1 MEFTHLHVHTG
12 YSLLD
17 GAAKIKDLVHRAKE
31 LGYDSLAITDHGVM
45 YGVIEFYE
53 ACKEEGIKPIL
64 GCEVYVSPGSRFDR
78 ENSKGDDRYY
88 HLVLLAENNIG
99 YHNLSKIVTRGF
111 TEGFYYKPRIDM
123 EVLSEF
129 HEGIIA
135 LSACLAGE
143 VATHLRKDNY
153 EGARDAAIKYREIF
167 GENNYFLEMQDHNI
181 PEQKTVNAG
190 IMRLS
195 KELDIPMV
203 VTNDS
208 HYINAQDWE
217 AHDVLLC
224 IQTNK
229 KVQDENRMRYEGGQ
243 FYLKSKDEMERLF
256 PYAKE
261 ALENTHRIA
270 ERCNVEIVFGEQKV
284 PKFDVPEGFTADEY
298 LEKLVYEGMEKKYG
312 ISKEADG
319 ENNTAEYAAMIRE
332 RIGYELSV
340 IKNMG
345 FVDYFLIVWD
355 FIHFAKVNGIAVGP
369 GRGSAVGS
377 VVSYCLDIT
386 TIEPVKYNLLFERF
400 LNPERVSMPDI
411 DIDFCYIRRQE
422 VIDYCVKKYGEQ
434 CVTQI
439 IAYQTMGA
447 RNVVRDVGRAM
458 DLPYALCDS
467 LAKAIPSEKDMTIDI
482 ALEVSQ
488 DFKNMYNS
496 SEEIK
501 KLVDIARK
509 LEGLPRNAGMHAA
522 GVVIGREAIEEYA
535 PLSVGAEGAVVTQ
548 FEKNTVE
555 HLGML
560 KMDFLGLRTIT
571 VIQDAI
577 KLVKENTG
585 VDIDIDN
592 IDYDDPNILGL
603 MGQGKTEGMFQLES
617 PGMKNFM
624 MKLKPQ
630 TLDDVIA
637 GVALFRPGPMQ
648 FIDDYIRGKE
658 NRELVSYDTPE
669 LEEILEPTYGCIIYQ
684 EQVMQIVM
692 KLAGYTLGR
701 SDLVRRAM
709 AKKKPEVM
717 EKERKNFVYGNKE
730 LGVPGCIANGISE
743 EVANKIFDEML
754 KFAAYAFN
762 KSHSVAYAVLAAQTA
777 YLKYYY
783 PVEFM
788 AALISS
794 VLDNNG
800 KVAKYINVCRQM
812 GVKILPPNI
821 NEGVAQ
827 FSISKNGNSADSE
840 HKDSERC
847 IIYGLSGIK
856 SVGMAVVDRIVWER
870 NENGPFKDL
879 RDFLTRMPA
888 KDTNKKTV
896 EALIQSGAFDGLGAN
911 RRQMLIALPAITQE
925 AANERKNKESGQ
937 MSLFEIMGDDFAV
950 SAKVPYPDV
959 EEFPDQEKLALEKSV
974 LGVYISGHPL
984 EKDVELMQ
992 KNCTAQSL
1000 DFVVEEQ
1007 EGESDIQAG
1016 EGDNERLVDEAVYT
1030 VGGLITAVTVKLT
1043 KKNQNMAY
1051 VAIEDLV
1058 GQMEVVVFPR
1068 DFEKHKDKL
1077 KVDSKV
1083 FVRGRANVGEKET
1096 KLILSDMLTFD
1107 EVAGGKRFA
1116 GYTDAYRAS
1125 GDFIKPNDKEL
1136 WVLFDN
1142 INEYQKHE
1150 SEFISILEEH
1160 PGRCPVF
1167 VQLRATRQAKNM
1179 GRGFMVD
1186 ENSGIVYALQM
1197 EYGKERVLIRDK
1209 SEKRKG

>member
-53 ACKEEGIKPIL
+53 ACMAEGIKPIL

-78 ENSKGDDRYY
+78 EVGKGDERYY
-88 HLVLLAENNIG
+88 HLVLLAETDQG

-111 TEGFYYKPRIDM
+111 TEGFYYKPRVDM
-123 EVLSEF
+123 EVLEKY

-143 VATHLRKDNY
+143 VATHLRKGDY
-153 EGARDAAIKYREIF
+153 DGAKEAAIKYRDVF
-167 GENNYFLEMQDHNI
+167 GEDNYFLEMQDHGI
-181 PEQKTVNAG
+181 PDQATVNAG

-195 KELDIPMV
+195 KELGIPMV

-208 HYINAQDWE
+208 HYIYAEDWE

-224 IQTNK
+224 IQTNR
-229 KVQDENRMRYEGGQ
+229 KVQDENRMRYDGGQ
-243 FYLKSKDEMERLF
+243 YYLKSKEEMAELF
-256 PYAKE
+256 PYALE
-261 ALENTHRIA
+261 ALENTHKIA
-270 ERCNVEIVFGEQKV
+270 ERCNVKIVFGEQKV
-284 PKFDVPEGFTADEY
+284 PRFDVPDGYTAEEY
-298 LEKLVYEGMEKKYG
+298 LEKLVYDGMEKKYG
-312 ISKEADG
+312 IKYEDTNELSDG
-319 ENNTAEYAAMIRE
+319 EKGFDVRQ
-332 RIGYELSV
+332 RIDYELSV
-340 IKNMG
+340 IKSMG

-355 FIHFAKVNGIAVGP
+355 FIHFAKTHGIAVGP

-377 VVSYCLDIT
+377 VVAYCLDIT
-386 TIEPVKYNLLFERF
+386 TIEPMKYDLLFERF

-422 VIDYCVKKYGEQ
+422 VIDYCVKKYGEE

-447 RNVVRDVGRAM
+447 RNVIRDVGRAM
-458 DLPYALCDS
+458 DLPYSQCDA
-467 LAKAIPSEKDMTIDI
+467 LAKAIPAEKDMTIDV
-482 ALEVSQ
+482 ALKVSKDFQ
-488 DFKNMYNS
+488 DMYNGS
-496 SEEIK
+496 DDIK
-501 KLVDIARK
+501 RLVDIARK

-560 KMDFLGLRTIT
+560 KMDFLGLRTAT
-571 VIQDAI
+571 VIQDTVKLI
-577 KLVKENTG
+577 KETTDKDL
-585 VDIDIDN
+585 DIDN

-617 PGMKNFM
+617 QGMKNFM

-630 TLDDVIA
+630 SLDDVIA

-658 NRELVSYDTPE
+658 NRDLVKYDTPE

-709 AKKKPEVM
+709 AKKKPEEM

-730 LGVPGCIANGISE
+730 LNVPGCIANGISE
-743 EVANKIFDEML
+743 DIANKIFDEMM
-754 KFAAYAFN
+754 KFAEYAFN

-788 AALISS
+788 AALMSS

-800 KVAKYINVCRQM
+800 KVAKYISVCKQMNVE
-812 GVKILPPNI
+812 ILPPDI
-821 NEGVAQ
+821 NEGVAK
-827 FSISKNGNSADSE
+827 FSISDGKI
-840 HKDSERC
+840 R
-847 IIYGLSGIK
+847 YGLSGIK
-856 SVGMAVVDRIVWER
+856 SVGAAVVDRIVGER
-870 NENGPFKDL
+870 QKNGRFKDL
-879 RDFLTRMPA
+879 HDFLTRMPS

-896 EALIQSGAFDGLGAN
+896 EALILSGAFDGMGAN
-911 RRQMLIALPAITQE
+911 RKQMLMALPAISEET
-925 AANERKNKESGQ
+925 ARERKSRESGQ
-937 MSLFEIMGDDFAV
+937 LSLFDIMGDDFAA
-950 SAKVPYPDV
+950 SSRVPYPDV
-959 EEFPDQEKLALEKSV
+959 DEYPDTEKLSLEKSV
-974 LGVYISGHPL
+974 LGVYVSGHPL
-984 EKDVELMQ
+984 GKYVDLLQ

-1000 DFVVEEQ
+1000 DFAPDSEE
-1007 EGESDIQAG
+1007 
-1016 EGDNERLVDEAVYT
+1016 DNEEIDEVGADDTEKKLRDGGVYV
-1030 VGGLITAVTVKLT
+1030 VGGIITNVSVKLT
-1043 KKNQNMAY
+1043 RKNQNMAY
-1051 VAIEDLV
+1051 VTLEDMV
-1058 GQMEVVVFPR
+1058 GQTEVVVFPR
-1068 DFEKHKDKL
+1068 DFEKNRSL
-1077 KVDSKV
+1077 LTVDNRV
-1083 FVRGRANVGEKET
+1083 FIRGHADVGEKGS
-1096 KLILSDMLTFD
+1096 KLILSDIVTFD
-1107 EVAGGKRFA
+1107 KVENGAVSFTPAGGQRKWA
-1116 GYTDAYRAS
+1116 AKS
-1125 GDFIKPNDKEL
+1125 SPVESNKQL
-1136 WVLFDN
+1136 WVLFEDMDEYVK
-1142 INEYQKHE
+1142 NETQ
-1150 SEFISILEEH
+1150 FISILEQH
-1160 PGRCPVF
+1160 KGNCPVY
-1167 VQLRATRQAKNM
+1167 VQLKTTRQVKNM
-1179 GRGFMVD
+1179 GRGFCVN
-1186 ENSGIVYALQM
+1186 ENSGILYSLQM
-1197 EYGKERVLIRDK
+1197 EYGKDRVLLRNV
-1209 SEKRKG
+1209 

>member
-17 GAAKIKDLVHRAKE
+17 GAAKIKELVHRAKE

-53 ACKEEGIKPIL
+53 ACMAEGIKPIL

-78 ENSKGDDRYY
+78 EVGKGDDRYY
-88 HLVLLAENNIG
+88 HLVLLAETDQG

-111 TEGFYYKPRIDM
+111 TEGFYYKPRVDM
-123 EVLSEF
+123 EVLEKY

-143 VATHLRKDNY
+143 VATHLRKNDY
-153 EGARDAAIKYREIF
+153 EGARKAAVKYRNIF
-167 GENNYFLEMQDHNI
+167 GENNYFLEMQDHGI
-181 PEQKTVNAG
+181 PDQATVNAG
-190 IMRLS
+190 VMRLS
-195 KELDIPMV
+195 KELGIPMV

-208 HYINAQDWE
+208 HYIYAEDWE

-224 IQTNK
+224 IQTNR
-229 KVQDENRMRYEGGQ
+229 KVQDENRMRYDGGQ
-243 FYLKSKDEMERLF
+243 YYLKSKEEMAELF
-256 PYAKE
+256 PYALE
-261 ALENTHRIA
+261 ALENTHKIA
-270 ERCNVEIVFGEQKV
+270 ERCNVKIVFGEQKV
-284 PKFDVPEGFTADEY
+284 PRFDVPDGYTAEEY
-298 LEKLVYEGMEKKYG
+298 LEKLVYDGMERKYG
-312 ISKEADG
+312 IKYADTEGLG
-319 ENNTAEYAAMIRE
+319 EGDKGYDVRQ
-332 RIGYELSV
+332 RIDYELSV
-340 IKNMG
+340 IKSMG

-355 FIHFAKVNGIAVGP
+355 FIHFAKTNGIAVGP

-377 VVSYCLDIT
+377 VVAYCLDIT
-386 TIEPVKYNLLFERF
+386 TIEPMQYDLLFERF

-422 VIDYCVKKYGEQ
+422 VIDYCVKKYGEE

-447 RNVVRDVGRAM
+447 RNVIRDVGRAM
-458 DLPYALCDS
+458 DIPYAQCDV
-467 LAKAIPSEKDMTIDI
+467 LAKAIPAEKDMTIDI
-482 ALEVSQ
+482 ALKTSKDFQ
-488 DFKNMYNS
+488 DMYRGS
-496 SEEIK
+496 DEIR
-501 KLVDIARK
+501 KLVDIAKK

-560 KMDFLGLRTIT
+560 KMDFLGLRTAT
-571 VIQDAI
+571 VIQDTV
-577 KLVKENTG
+577 KLIKENTG
-585 VDIDIDN
+585 RDLDIDN

-630 TLDDVIA
+630 SLDDVIA

-658 NRELVSYDTPE
+658 NRELVRYDTPE

-709 AKKKPEVM
+709 AKKKPEEM

-730 LGVPGCIANGISE
+730 LNVPGCVANGISE
-743 EVANKIFDEML
+743 DVANKIFDEMM
-754 KFAAYAFN
+754 KFAEYAFN

-800 KVAKYINVCRQM
+800 KVAKYINVCKQM
-812 GVKILPPNI
+812 NVEILPPDI
-821 NEGVAQ
+821 NEGVAK
-827 FSISKNGNSADSE
+827 FSISDGKI
-840 HKDSERC
+840 R
-847 IIYGLSGIK
+847 YGLSGIK
-856 SVGMAVVDRIVWER
+856 SVGAAVVDRIVEER
-870 NENGPFKDL
+870 KKNGRFKDL
-879 RDFLTRMPA
+879 HDFLTRMPS

-896 EALIQSGAFDGLGAN
+896 EALILSGAFDGMGAN
-911 RRQMLIALPAITQE
+911 RKQMFMALPAISEET
-925 AANERKNKESGQ
+925 ARERKSRESGQ
-937 MSLFEIMGDDFAV
+937 LSLFDIMGEDFAA
-950 SAKVPYPDV
+950 STRVPYPEV
-959 EEFPDQEKLALEKSV
+959 EEYPDTEKLSLEKSV

-984 EKDVELMQ
+984 GKYVDLLQ

-1000 DFVVEEQ
+1000 DFAGDSEDDAELDDAGTD
-1007 EGESDIQAG
+1007 EKDRKIQDG
-1016 EGDNERLVDEAVYT
+1016 AVYV
-1030 VGGLITAVTVKLT
+1030 VGGIITDVSVKLT
-1043 KKNQNMAY
+1043 RNNQNMAY
-1051 VAIEDLV
+1051 VTLEDLV
-1058 GQMEVVVFPR
+1058 GQIDIVVFPR
-1068 DFEKHKDKL
+1068 DFEKHREQL
-1077 KVDSKV
+1077 RVDNRV
-1083 FVRGRANVGEKET
+1083 FVRGRADVGEKDS
-1096 KLILSDMLTFD
+1096 KIILSDLVAFD
-1107 EVAGGKRFA
+1107 NVTNGVVEFA
-1116 GYTDAYRAS
+1116 SQRSWGAKK
-1125 GDFIKPNDKEL
+1125 KPVKSNKQL
-1136 WVLFDN
+1136 WVLFDDM
-1142 INEYQKHE
+1142 NEYVKNE
-1150 SEFISILEEH
+1150 AEFMSILEEH
-1160 PGRCPVF
+1160 RGNCPVY
-1167 VQLRATRQAKNM
+1167 VQLKATRQMKSM
-1179 GRGFMVD
+1179 GRGFCVD
-1186 ENSGIVYALQM
+1186 ENSGILYSLQM
-1197 EYGKERVLIRDK
+1197 EYGKDRVLLRDV
-1209 SEKRKG
+1209 

>member
-53 ACKEEGIKPIL
+53 ACMAEGIKPIL

-78 ENSKGDDRYY
+78 EVGKGDERYY
-88 HLVLLAENNIG
+88 HLVLLAETDQG

-111 TEGFYYKPRIDM
+111 TEGFYYKPRVDM
-123 EVLSEF
+123 EVLEKY

-143 VATHLRKDNY
+143 VATHLRKGDY
-153 EGARDAAIKYREIF
+153 DGAKEAAIKYRDVF
-167 GENNYFLEMQDHNI
+167 GEDNYFLEMQDHGI
-181 PEQKTVNAG
+181 PDQATVNAG

-195 KELDIPMV
+195 KELGIPMV

-208 HYINAQDWE
+208 HYIYAEDWE

-224 IQTNK
+224 IQTNR
-229 KVQDENRMRYEGGQ
+229 KVQDENRMRYDGGQ
-243 FYLKSKDEMERLF
+243 YYLKSREEMAELF
-256 PYAKE
+256 PYAME
-261 ALENTHRIA
+261 ALENTHKIA
-270 ERCNVEIVFGEQKV
+270 ERCNVKIVFGEQKV
-284 PKFDVPEGFTADEY
+284 PRFDVPGGYTAEEY
-298 LEKLVYEGMEKKYG
+298 LEKLVYDGMEKKYG
-312 ISKEADG
+312 IKYEDTNELSDG
-319 ENNTAEYAAMIRE
+319 EKGFDVRQ
-332 RIGYELSV
+332 RIDYELSV
-340 IKNMG
+340 IKSMG

-355 FIHFAKVNGIAVGP
+355 FIHFAKTHGIAVGP

-377 VVSYCLDIT
+377 VVAYCLDIT
-386 TIEPVKYNLLFERF
+386 TIEPMKYDLLFERF

-422 VIDYCVKKYGEQ
+422 VIDYCVKKYGEE

-447 RNVVRDVGRAM
+447 RNVIRDVGRAM
-458 DLPYALCDS
+458 DLPYSQCDA
-467 LAKAIPSEKDMTIDI
+467 LAKAIPAEKDMTIDV
-482 ALEVSQ
+482 ALKVSKDFQ
-488 DFKNMYNS
+488 DMYNGS
-496 SEEIK
+496 DDIK
-501 KLVDIARK
+501 SLVDIARK

-560 KMDFLGLRTIT
+560 KMDFLGLRTAT
-571 VIQDAI
+571 VIQDTVKLI
-577 KLVKENTG
+577 KETTG
-585 VDIDIDN
+585 KDLDIDN

-617 PGMKNFM
+617 QGMKNFM

-630 TLDDVIA
+630 SLDDVIA

-658 NRELVSYDTPE
+658 NRELVRYDTPE

-709 AKKKPEVM
+709 AKKKPEEM

-730 LGVPGCIANGISE
+730 LNVPGCIANGISE
-743 EVANKIFDEML
+743 DIANKIFDEMM
-754 KFAAYAFN
+754 KFAEYAFN

-788 AALISS
+788 AALMSS

-800 KVAKYINVCRQM
+800 KVAKYISVCKQMNVE
-812 GVKILPPNI
+812 ILPPDI
-821 NEGVAQ
+821 NEGVAK
-827 FSISKNGNSADSE
+827 FSISDGKI
-840 HKDSERC
+840 R
-847 IIYGLSGIK
+847 YGLSGIK
-856 SVGMAVVDRIVWER
+856 SVGAAVVDRIVEER
-870 NENGPFKDL
+870 QKNGRFKDL
-879 RDFLTRMPA
+879 HDFLTRMPS

-896 EALIQSGAFDGLGAN
+896 EALILSGAFDGMGAN
-911 RRQMLIALPAITQE
+911 RKQMLMALPAISEET
-925 AANERKNKESGQ
+925 ARERKSRESGQ
-937 MSLFEIMGDDFAV
+937 LSLFDIMGDDFAA
-950 SAKVPYPDV
+950 SSRVPYPDV
-959 EEFPDQEKLALEKSV
+959 EEYPDTEKLSLEKSV
-974 LGVYISGHPL
+974 LGVYVSGHPL
-984 EKDVELMQ
+984 GKYVDLLQ

-1000 DFVVEEQ
+1000 DFAPDSEE
-1007 EGESDIQAG
+1007 
-1016 EGDNERLVDEAVYT
+1016 DNEEIDEVSADDTEKKLRDGGVYV
-1030 VGGLITAVTVKLT
+1030 VGGIITNVSVKLT
-1043 KKNQNMAY
+1043 RKNQNMAY
-1051 VAIEDLV
+1051 VTLEDMV
-1058 GQMEVVVFPR
+1058 GQVEIVVFPR
-1068 DFEKHKDKL
+1068 DFEKNRSL
-1077 KVDSKV
+1077 LTVDNRV
-1083 FVRGRANVGEKET
+1083 FIRGHADVGEKGS
-1096 KLILSDMLTFD
+1096 KLILSDIVTFD
-1107 EVAGGKRFA
+1107 KVENGAVSFAPAGGQRKWA
-1116 GYTDAYRAS
+1116 AKAS
-1125 GDFIKPNDKEL
+1125 PVESNKQL
-1136 WVLFDN
+1136 WVLFEDMDEYVK
-1142 INEYQKHE
+1142 NEAQ
-1150 SEFISILEEH
+1150 FISILEQH
-1160 PGRCPVF
+1160 KGNCPVY
-1167 VQLRATRQAKNM
+1167 VQLKTTRQVKNM
-1179 GRGFMVD
+1179 GRGFCVN
-1186 ENSGIVYALQM
+1186 ENSGILYSLQM
-1197 EYGKERVLIRDK
+1197 EYGKDRVLLRNV
-1209 SEKRKG
+1209 

>member
-53 ACKEEGIKPIL
+53 ACMAEGIKPIL

-78 ENSKGDDRYY
+78 EVGKGDERYY
-88 HLVLLAENNIG
+88 HLVLLAETDQG

-111 TEGFYYKPRIDM
+111 TEGFYYKPRVDM
-123 EVLSEF
+123 EVLEKY

-143 VATHLRKDNY
+143 VATYLRKGDY
-153 EGARDAAIKYREIF
+153 DGAKEAAIKYRDVF
-167 GENNYFLEMQDHNI
+167 GEDNYFLEMQDHGI
-181 PEQKTVNAG
+181 PDQATVNAG

-195 KELDIPMV
+195 KELGIPMV

-208 HYINAQDWE
+208 HYIYAEDWE

-224 IQTNK
+224 IQTNR
-229 KVQDENRMRYEGGQ
+229 KVQDENRMRYDGGQ
-243 FYLKSKDEMERLF
+243 YYLKSKEEMAELF
-256 PYAKE
+256 PYALE
-261 ALENTHRIA
+261 ALENTHKIA
-270 ERCNVEIVFGEQKV
+270 ERCNVKIVFGEQKV
-284 PKFDVPEGFTADEY
+284 PRFDVPGGYTAEEY
-298 LEKLVYEGMEKKYG
+298 LEKLVYDGMEKKYG
-312 ISKEADG
+312 IKYEDTNELSDG
-319 ENNTAEYAAMIRE
+319 EKGFDVRQ
-332 RIGYELSV
+332 RIDYELSV
-340 IKNMG
+340 IKSMG

-355 FIHFAKVNGIAVGP
+355 FIHFAKTHGIAVGP

-377 VVSYCLDIT
+377 VVAYCLDIT
-386 TIEPVKYNLLFERF
+386 TIEPMKYDLLFERF

-422 VIDYCVKKYGEQ
+422 VIDYCVKKYGEE

-447 RNVVRDVGRAM
+447 RNVIRDVGRAM
-458 DLPYALCDS
+458 DLPYSQCDA
-467 LAKAIPSEKDMTIDI
+467 LAKAIPAEKDMTIDV
-482 ALEVSQ
+482 ALKVSKDFQ
-488 DFKNMYNS
+488 DMYNGS
-496 SEEIK
+496 DDIK
-501 KLVDIARK
+501 RLVDIARK

-560 KMDFLGLRTIT
+560 KMDFLGLRTAT
-571 VIQDAI
+571 VIQDTVKLI
-577 KLVKENTG
+577 KETTDKDL
-585 VDIDIDN
+585 DIDN

-617 PGMKNFM
+617 QGMKNFM

-630 TLDDVIA
+630 SLDDVIA

-658 NRELVSYDTPE
+658 NRDLVKYDTPE

-709 AKKKPEVM
+709 AKKKPEEM

-730 LGVPGCIANGISE
+730 LNVPGCIANGISE
-743 EVANKIFDEML
+743 DIANKIFDEMM
-754 KFAAYAFN
+754 KFAEYAFN

-788 AALISS
+788 AALMSS

-800 KVAKYINVCRQM
+800 KVAKYISVCKQMNVE
-812 GVKILPPNI
+812 ILPPDI
-821 NEGVAQ
+821 NEGVAK
-827 FSISKNGNSADSE
+827 FSISDGKI
-840 HKDSERC
+840 R
-847 IIYGLSGIK
+847 YGLSGIK
-856 SVGMAVVDRIVWER
+856 SVGAAVVDRIVEER
-870 NENGPFKDL
+870 QKNGRFKDL
-879 RDFLTRMPA
+879 HDFLTRMPS

-896 EALIQSGAFDGLGAN
+896 EALILSGAFDGMGAN
-911 RRQMLIALPAITQE
+911 RKQMLMALPAISEET
-925 AANERKNKESGQ
+925 ARERKSRESGQ
-937 MSLFEIMGDDFAV
+937 LSLFDIMGDDFAA
-950 SAKVPYPDV
+950 SSRVPYPDV
-959 EEFPDQEKLALEKSV
+959 DEYPDTEKLSLEKSV
-974 LGVYISGHPL
+974 LGVYVSGHPL
-984 EKDVELMQ
+984 GKYVDLLQ

-1000 DFVVEEQ
+1000 DFAPDSEE
-1007 EGESDIQAG
+1007 
-1016 EGDNERLVDEAVYT
+1016 DNEEIDEVGADDTEKKLRDGGVYV
-1030 VGGLITAVTVKLT
+1030 VGGIITNVSVKLT
-1043 KKNQNMAY
+1043 RKNQNMAY
-1051 VAIEDLV
+1051 VTLEDMV

-1068 DFEKHKDKL
+1068 DFEKNRSL
-1077 KVDSKV
+1077 LTVDNRV
-1083 FVRGRANVGEKET
+1083 FIRGHADVGEKGS
-1096 KLILSDMLTFD
+1096 KLILSDIVTFD
-1107 EVAGGKRFA
+1107 KVENGAVSFTPAGGQRKWA
-1116 GYTDAYRAS
+1116 AKAS
-1125 GDFIKPNDKEL
+1125 PVESNKQL
-1136 WVLFDN
+1136 WVLFEDMDEYVK
-1142 INEYQKHE
+1142 NETQ
-1150 SEFISILEEH
+1150 FISILEQH
-1160 PGRCPVF
+1160 KGNCPVY
-1167 VQLRATRQAKNM
+1167 VQLKTTRQVKNM
-1179 GRGFMVD
+1179 GRGFCVN
-1186 ENSGIVYALQM
+1186 ENSGILYSLQM
-1197 EYGKERVLIRDK
+1197 EYGKDRVLLRNV
-1209 SEKRKG
+1209 

>member
-17 GAAKIKDLVHRAKE
+17 GAAKIKELVHRAKE

-53 ACKEEGIKPIL
+53 ACMAEGIKPIL

-78 ENSKGDDRYY
+78 EVGKGDDRYY
-88 HLVLLAENNIG
+88 HLVLLAETDQG

-111 TEGFYYKPRIDM
+111 TEGFYYKPRVDM
-123 EVLSEF
+123 EVLEKY

-143 VATHLRKDNY
+143 VATHLRKNDY
-153 EGARDAAIKYREIF
+153 EGARKAAVKYRNIF
-167 GENNYFLEMQDHNI
+167 GENNYFLEMQDHGI
-181 PEQKTVNAG
+181 PDQATVNAG
-190 IMRLS
+190 VMRLS
-195 KELDIPMV
+195 KELGIPMV

-208 HYINAQDWE
+208 HYIYAEDWE

-224 IQTNK
+224 IQTNR
-229 KVQDENRMRYEGGQ
+229 KVQDENRMRYDGGQ
-243 FYLKSKDEMERLF
+243 YYLKSKEEMAELF
-256 PYAKE
+256 PYALE
-261 ALENTHRIA
+261 ALENTHKIA
-270 ERCNVEIVFGEQKV
+270 ERCNVKIIFGEQKV
-284 PKFDVPEGFTADEY
+284 PRFDVPDGYTAEEY
-298 LEKLVYEGMEKKYG
+298 LEKLVYDGMERKYG
-312 ISKEADG
+312 IKYADTEDLSEG
-319 ENNTAEYAAMIRE
+319 DKGYDVRQ
-332 RIGYELSV
+332 RIDYELSV
-340 IKNMG
+340 IKSMG

-355 FIHFAKVNGIAVGP
+355 FIHFAKTNGIAVGP

-377 VVSYCLDIT
+377 VVAYCLDIT
-386 TIEPVKYNLLFERF
+386 TIEPMQYDLLFERF

-422 VIDYCVKKYGEQ
+422 VIDYCVKKYGEE

-447 RNVVRDVGRAM
+447 RNVIRDVGRAM
-458 DLPYALCDS
+458 DIPYAQCDT
-467 LAKAIPSEKDMTIDI
+467 LAKAIPAEKDMTIDI
-482 ALEVSQ
+482 ALKTSKDFQ
-488 DFKNMYNS
+488 DMYRGS
-496 SEEIK
+496 DEIR
-501 KLVDIARK
+501 KLVDIAKK

-560 KMDFLGLRTIT
+560 KMDFLGLRTAT
-571 VIQDAI
+571 VIQDTV
-577 KLVKENTG
+577 KLIKENTG
-585 VDIDIDN
+585 RDLDIDN

-630 TLDDVIA
+630 SLDDVIA

-658 NRELVSYDTPE
+658 NRELVRYDTPE

-709 AKKKPEVM
+709 AKKKPEEM

-730 LGVPGCIANGISE
+730 LNVPGCVANGISE
-743 EVANKIFDEML
+743 DVANKIFDEMM
-754 KFAAYAFN
+754 KFAEYAFN

-800 KVAKYINVCRQM
+800 KVAKYINVCKQM
-812 GVKILPPNI
+812 NVEILPPDI
-821 NEGVAQ
+821 NEGVAK
-827 FSISKNGNSADSE
+827 FSISDGKI
-840 HKDSERC
+840 R
-847 IIYGLSGIK
+847 YGLSGIK
-856 SVGMAVVDRIVWER
+856 SVGAAVVDRIVEER
-870 NENGPFKDL
+870 KKNGRFKDL
-879 RDFLTRMPA
+879 HDFLTRMPS

-896 EALIQSGAFDGLGAN
+896 EALILSGAFDGMGAN
-911 RRQMLIALPAITQE
+911 RKQMFMALPAISEET
-925 AANERKNKESGQ
+925 ARERKSRESGQ
-937 MSLFEIMGDDFAV
+937 LSLFDIMGEDFAA
-950 SAKVPYPDV
+950 STRVPYPEV
-959 EEFPDQEKLALEKSV
+959 EEYPDTEKLSLEKSV

-984 EKDVELMQ
+984 GKYVDLLQ

-1000 DFVVEEQ
+1000 DFAGDSEDDAELDDAGTD
-1007 EGESDIQAG
+1007 EKDRKIQDG
-1016 EGDNERLVDEAVYT
+1016 AVYV
-1030 VGGLITAVTVKLT
+1030 VGGIITDVSVKLT
-1043 KKNQNMAY
+1043 RNNQNMAY
-1051 VAIEDLV
+1051 VTLEDLV
-1058 GQMEVVVFPR
+1058 GQIDIVVFPR
-1068 DFEKHKDKL
+1068 DFEKHREQL
-1077 KVDSKV
+1077 RVDNRV
-1083 FVRGRANVGEKET
+1083 FVRGRADVGEKDS
-1096 KLILSDMLTFD
+1096 KIILSDLVAFD
-1107 EVAGGKRFA
+1107 NVTNGVVEFA
-1116 GYTDAYRAS
+1116 SQRSWGAKK
-1125 GDFIKPNDKEL
+1125 KPVKSNKQL
-1136 WVLFDN
+1136 WVLFDDM
-1142 INEYQKHE
+1142 NEYVKNE
-1150 SEFISILEEH
+1150 AEFMSILEEH
-1160 PGRCPVF
+1160 RGNCPVY
-1167 VQLRATRQAKNM
+1167 VQLKATRQMKSM
-1179 GRGFMVD
+1179 GRGFCVD
-1186 ENSGIVYALQM
+1186 ENSGILYSLQM
-1197 EYGKERVLIRDK
+1197 EYGKDRVLLRDV
-1209 SEKRKG
+1209 

>member
-17 GAAKIKDLVHRAKE
+17 GAAKIKELVHRAKE

-53 ACKEEGIKPIL
+53 ACMAEGIKPIL

-78 ENSKGDDRYY
+78 EVGKGDDRYY
-88 HLVLLAENNIG
+88 HLVLLAETDQG

-111 TEGFYYKPRIDM
+111 TEGFYYKPRVDM
-123 EVLSEF
+123 EVLEKY

-143 VATHLRKDNY
+143 VATHLRKNDY
-153 EGARDAAIKYREIF
+153 EGARKAAVKYRNIF
-167 GENNYFLEMQDHNI
+167 GENNYFLEMQDHGI
-181 PEQKTVNAG
+181 PDQAIVNAG
-190 IMRLS
+190 VMRLS
-195 KELDIPMV
+195 KELGIPMV

-208 HYINAQDWE
+208 HYIYAEDWE

-224 IQTNK
+224 IQTNR
-229 KVQDENRMRYEGGQ
+229 KVQDENRMRYDGGQ
-243 FYLKSKDEMERLF
+243 YYLKSKEEMAELF
-256 PYAKE
+256 PYALE
-261 ALENTHRIA
+261 ALENTHKIA
-270 ERCNVEIVFGEQKV
+270 ERCNVKIVFGEQKV
-284 PKFDVPEGFTADEY
+284 PRFDVPDGYTAEEY
-298 LEKLVYEGMEKKYG
+298 LEKLVYDGMERKYG
-312 ISKEADG
+312 IKYADTEGLG
-319 ENNTAEYAAMIRE
+319 EGDKGYDVRQ
-332 RIGYELSV
+332 RIDYELSV
-340 IKNMG
+340 IKSMG

-355 FIHFAKVNGIAVGP
+355 FIHFAKTNGIAVGP

-377 VVSYCLDIT
+377 VVAYCLDIT
-386 TIEPVKYNLLFERF
+386 TIEPMQYDLLFERF

-422 VIDYCVKKYGEQ
+422 VIDYCVKKYGEE

-447 RNVVRDVGRAM
+447 RNVIRDVGRAM
-458 DLPYALCDS
+458 DIPYAQCDV
-467 LAKAIPSEKDMTIDI
+467 LAKAIPAEKDMTIDI
-482 ALEVSQ
+482 ALKTSKDFQ
-488 DFKNMYNS
+488 DMYRGS
-496 SEEIK
+496 DEIR
-501 KLVDIARK
+501 KLVDIAKK

-560 KMDFLGLRTIT
+560 KMDFLGLRTAT
-571 VIQDAI
+571 VIQDTV
-577 KLVKENTG
+577 KLIKENTG
-585 VDIDIDN
+585 RDLDIDN

-630 TLDDVIA
+630 SLDDVIA

-658 NRELVSYDTPE
+658 NRELVRYDTPE

-709 AKKKPEVM
+709 AKKKPEEM

-730 LGVPGCIANGISE
+730 LNVPGCVANGISE
-743 EVANKIFDEML
+743 DVANKIFDEMM
-754 KFAAYAFN
+754 KFAEYAFN

-800 KVAKYINVCRQM
+800 KVAKYINVCKQM
-812 GVKILPPNI
+812 NVEILPPDI
-821 NEGVAQ
+821 NEGVAK
-827 FSISKNGNSADSE
+827 FSISDGKI
-840 HKDSERC
+840 R
-847 IIYGLSGIK
+847 YGLSGIK
-856 SVGMAVVDRIVWER
+856 SVGAAVVDRIVEER
-870 NENGPFKDL
+870 KKNGRFKDL
-879 RDFLTRMPA
+879 HDFLTRMPS

-896 EALIQSGAFDGLGAN
+896 EALILSGAFDGMGAN
-911 RRQMLIALPAITQE
+911 RKQMFMALPAISEET
-925 AANERKNKESGQ
+925 ARERKSRESGQ
-937 MSLFEIMGDDFAV
+937 LSLFDIMGEDFAA
-950 SAKVPYPDV
+950 STRVPYPEV
-959 EEFPDQEKLALEKSV
+959 EEYPDTEKLSLEKSV

-984 EKDVELMQ
+984 GKYVDLLQ

-1000 DFVVEEQ
+1000 DFAGDSEDDAELDDAGTD
-1007 EGESDIQAG
+1007 EKDRKIQDG
-1016 EGDNERLVDEAVYT
+1016 AVYV
-1030 VGGLITAVTVKLT
+1030 VGGIITDVSVKLT
-1043 KKNQNMAY
+1043 RNNQNMAY
-1051 VAIEDLV
+1051 VTLEDLV
-1058 GQMEVVVFPR
+1058 GQIDIVVFPR
-1068 DFEKHKDKL
+1068 DFEKHREQL
-1077 KVDSKV
+1077 RVDNRV
-1083 FVRGRANVGEKET
+1083 FVRGRADVGEKDS
-1096 KLILSDMLTFD
+1096 KIILSDLVAFD
-1107 EVAGGKRFA
+1107 NVTNGVVEFA
-1116 GYTDAYRAS
+1116 SQRSWGAKK
-1125 GDFIKPNDKEL
+1125 KPVKSNKQL
-1136 WVLFDN
+1136 WVLFDDM
-1142 INEYQKHE
+1142 NEYVKNE
-1150 SEFISILEEH
+1150 AEFMSILEEH
-1160 PGRCPVF
+1160 RGNCPVY
-1167 VQLRATRQAKNM
+1167 VQLKATRQMKSM
-1179 GRGFMVD
+1179 GRGFCVD
-1186 ENSGIVYALQM
+1186 ENSGILYSLQM
-1197 EYGKERVLIRDK
+1197 EYGKDRVLLRDV
-1209 SEKRKG
+1209 

>member
-53 ACKEEGIKPIL
+53 ACMAEGIKPIL

-78 ENSKGDDRYY
+78 EVGKGDERYY
-88 HLVLLAENNIG
+88 HLVLLAETDQG

-111 TEGFYYKPRIDM
+111 TEGFYYKPRVDM
-123 EVLSEF
+123 EVLEKY

-143 VATHLRKDNY
+143 VATHLRKGDY
-153 EGARDAAIKYREIF
+153 DGAKEAAIKYRDVF
-167 GENNYFLEMQDHNI
+167 GEDNYFLEMQDHGI
-181 PEQKTVNAG
+181 PDQATVNAG

-195 KELDIPMV
+195 KELGIPMV

-208 HYINAQDWE
+208 HYIYAEDWE

-224 IQTNK
+224 IQTNR
-229 KVQDENRMRYEGGQ
+229 KVQDENRMRYDGGQ
-243 FYLKSKDEMERLF
+243 YYLKSKEEMAELF
-256 PYAKE
+256 PYALE
-261 ALENTHRIA
+261 ALENTHKIA
-270 ERCNVEIVFGEQKV
+270 ERCNVKIVFGEQKV
-284 PKFDVPEGFTADEY
+284 PRFDVPDGYTAEEY
-298 LEKLVYEGMEKKYG
+298 LEKLVYDGMEKKYG
-312 ISKEADG
+312 IKYEDTNELSDG
-319 ENNTAEYAAMIRE
+319 EKGFDVRQ
-332 RIGYELSV
+332 RIDYELSV
-340 IKNMG
+340 IKSMG

-355 FIHFAKVNGIAVGP
+355 FIHFAKTHGIAVGP

-377 VVSYCLDIT
+377 VVAYCLNIT
-386 TIEPVKYNLLFERF
+386 TIEPMKYDLLFERF

-422 VIDYCVKKYGEQ
+422 VIDYCVKKYGEE

-447 RNVVRDVGRAM
+447 RNVIRDVGRAM
-458 DLPYALCDS
+458 DLPYSQCDA
-467 LAKAIPSEKDMTIDI
+467 LAKAIPAEKDMTIDV
-482 ALEVSQ
+482 ALKVSKDFQ
-488 DFKNMYNS
+488 DMYNGS
-496 SEEIK
+496 DDIK
-501 KLVDIARK
+501 RLVDIARK

-560 KMDFLGLRTIT
+560 KMDFLGLRTAT
-571 VIQDAI
+571 VIQDTVKLI
-577 KLVKENTG
+577 KETTDKDL
-585 VDIDIDN
+585 DIDN

-617 PGMKNFM
+617 QGMKNFM

-630 TLDDVIA
+630 SLDDVIA

-658 NRELVSYDTPE
+658 NRDLVKYDTPE
-669 LEEILEPTYGCIIYQ
+669 LEEILEPTHGCIIYQ

-709 AKKKPEVM
+709 AKKKPEEM

-730 LGVPGCIANGISE
+730 LNVPGCIANGISE
-743 EVANKIFDEML
+743 DIANKIFDEMM
-754 KFAAYAFN
+754 KFAEYAFN

-788 AALISS
+788 AALMSS

-800 KVAKYINVCRQM
+800 KVAKYISVCKQMNVE
-812 GVKILPPNI
+812 ILPPDI
-821 NEGVAQ
+821 NEGVAK
-827 FSISKNGNSADSE
+827 FSISDGKI
-840 HKDSERC
+840 R
-847 IIYGLSGIK
+847 YGLSGIK
-856 SVGMAVVDRIVWER
+856 SVGAAVVDRIVEER
-870 NENGPFKDL
+870 QKNGRFKDL
-879 RDFLTRMPA
+879 HDFLTRMPS

-896 EALIQSGAFDGLGAN
+896 EALILSGAFDGMGAN
-911 RRQMLIALPAITQE
+911 RKQMLMALPAISEET
-925 AANERKNKESGQ
+925 ARERKSRESGQ
-937 MSLFEIMGDDFAV
+937 LSLFDIMGDDFAA
-950 SAKVPYPDV
+950 SSRVPYPDV
-959 EEFPDQEKLALEKSV
+959 DEYPDTEKLSLEKSV
-974 LGVYISGHPL
+974 LGVYVSGHPL
-984 EKDVELMQ
+984 GKYVDLLQ

-1000 DFVVEEQ
+1000 DFAPDSEE
-1007 EGESDIQAG
+1007 
-1016 EGDNERLVDEAVYT
+1016 DNEEIDEVGADDTEKKLRDGGVYV
-1030 VGGLITAVTVKLT
+1030 VGGIITNVSVKLT
-1043 KKNQNMAY
+1043 RKNQNMAY
-1051 VAIEDLV
+1051 VTLEDMV
-1058 GQMEVVVFPR
+1058 GQTEVVVFPR
-1068 DFEKHKDKL
+1068 DFEKNRSL
-1077 KVDSKV
+1077 LTVDNRV
-1083 FVRGRANVGEKET
+1083 FIRGHADVGEKGS
-1096 KLILSDMLTFD
+1096 KLILSDIVTFD
-1107 EVAGGKRFA
+1107 KVENGAVSFTPAGGQRKWA
-1116 GYTDAYRAS
+1116 AKAS
-1125 GDFIKPNDKEL
+1125 PVESNKQL
-1136 WVLFDN
+1136 WVLFEDMDEYVK
-1142 INEYQKHE
+1142 NETQ
-1150 SEFISILEEH
+1150 FISILEQH
-1160 PGRCPVF
+1160 KGNCPVY
-1167 VQLRATRQAKNM
+1167 VQLKTTRQVKNM
-1179 GRGFMVD
+1179 GRGFCVN
-1186 ENSGIVYALQM
+1186 ENSGILYSLQM
-1197 EYGKERVLIRDK
+1197 EYGKDRVLLRNV
-1209 SEKRKG
+1209 

>member
-17 GAAKIKDLVHRAKE
+17 GAAKIKELVHRAKE

-53 ACKEEGIKPIL
+53 ACMAEGIKPIL

-78 ENSKGDDRYY
+78 EVGKGDDRYY
-88 HLVLLAENNIG
+88 HLVLLAETDQG

-111 TEGFYYKPRIDM
+111 TEGFYYKPRVDM
-123 EVLSEF
+123 EVLEKY

-143 VATHLRKDNY
+143 VATHLRKNDY
-153 EGARDAAIKYREIF
+153 EGARKAAVKYRNIF
-167 GENNYFLEMQDHNI
+167 GENNYFLEMQDHGI
-181 PEQKTVNAG
+181 PDQATVNAG
-190 IMRLS
+190 VMRLS
-195 KELDIPMV
+195 KELGIPMV

-208 HYINAQDWE
+208 HYIYAEDWE

-224 IQTNK
+224 IQTNR
-229 KVQDENRMRYEGGQ
+229 KVQDENRMRYDGGQ
-243 FYLKSKDEMERLF
+243 YYLKSKEEMAELF
-256 PYAKE
+256 PYALE
-261 ALENTHRIA
+261 ALENTHKIA
-270 ERCNVEIVFGEQKV
+270 ERCNVKIVFGEQKV
-284 PKFDVPEGFTADEY
+284 PRFDVPDGYTAEEY
-298 LEKLVYEGMEKKYG
+298 LEKLVYDGMERKYG
-312 ISKEADG
+312 IKYADTEGLG
-319 ENNTAEYAAMIRE
+319 EGDKGYDVRQ
-332 RIGYELSV
+332 RIDYELSV
-340 IKNMG
+340 IKSMG

-355 FIHFAKVNGIAVGP
+355 FIHFAKTNGIAVGP

-377 VVSYCLDIT
+377 VVAYCLDIT
-386 TIEPVKYNLLFERF
+386 TIEPMQYDLLFERF

-422 VIDYCVKKYGEQ
+422 VIDYCVKKYGEE

-447 RNVVRDVGRAM
+447 RNVIRDVGRAM
-458 DLPYALCDS
+458 DIPYAQCDV
-467 LAKAIPSEKDMTIDI
+467 LAKAIPAEKDMTIDI
-482 ALEVSQ
+482 ALKTSKDFQ
-488 DFKNMYNS
+488 DMYRGS
-496 SEEIK
+496 DEIR
-501 KLVDIARK
+501 KLVDIAKK

-560 KMDFLGLRTIT
+560 KMDFLGLRTAT
-571 VIQDAI
+571 VIQDTV
-577 KLVKENTG
+577 KLIKENTG
-585 VDIDIDN
+585 RDLDIDN

-630 TLDDVIA
+630 SLDDVIA

-658 NRELVSYDTPE
+658 NRELVRYDTPE

-709 AKKKPEVM
+709 AKKKPEEM

-730 LGVPGCIANGISE
+730 LNVPGCVANGISE
-743 EVANKIFDEML
+743 DVANKIFDEMM
-754 KFAAYAFN
+754 KFAEYAFN

-800 KVAKYINVCRQM
+800 KVAKYINVCKQM
-812 GVKILPPNI
+812 NVEILPPDI
-821 NEGVAQ
+821 NEGVAK
-827 FSISKNGNSADSE
+827 FSISDGKI
-840 HKDSERC
+840 R
-847 IIYGLSGIK
+847 YGLSGIK
-856 SVGMAVVDRIVWER
+856 SVGAAVVDRIVEER
-870 NENGPFKDL
+870 KKNGRFKDL
-879 RDFLTRMPA
+879 HDFLTRMPS

-896 EALIQSGAFDGLGAN
+896 EALILSGAFDGMGAN
-911 RRQMLIALPAITQE
+911 RKQMFMALPAISEET
-925 AANERKNKESGQ
+925 ARERKSRESGQ
-937 MSLFEIMGDDFAV
+937 LSLFDIMGEDFAA
-950 SAKVPYPDV
+950 STRVPYPEV
-959 EEFPDQEKLALEKSV
+959 EEYPDTEKLSLEKSV

-984 EKDVELMQ
+984 GKYVDLLQ

-1000 DFVVEEQ
+1000 DFAGDSEDDAELDDAGTD
-1007 EGESDIQAG
+1007 EKDRKIQDGAMY
-1016 EGDNERLVDEAVYT
+1016 V
-1030 VGGLITAVTVKLT
+1030 VGGIITDVSVKLT
-1043 KKNQNMAY
+1043 RNNQNMAY
-1051 VAIEDLV
+1051 VTLEDLV
-1058 GQMEVVVFPR
+1058 GQIDIVVFPR
-1068 DFEKHKDKL
+1068 DFEKHREQL
-1077 KVDSKV
+1077 RVDNRV
-1083 FVRGRANVGEKET
+1083 FVRGRADVGEKDS
-1096 KLILSDMLTFD
+1096 KIILSDLVAFD
-1107 EVAGGKRFA
+1107 NVTNGVVEFA
-1116 GYTDAYRAS
+1116 SQRSWGAKQ
-1125 GDFIKPNDKEL
+1125 KPVKSNKQL
-1136 WVLFDN
+1136 WVLFDDM
-1142 INEYQKHE
+1142 NEYVKNE
-1150 SEFISILEEH
+1150 AEFMSILEEH
-1160 PGRCPVF
+1160 RGNCPVY
-1167 VQLRATRQAKNM
+1167 VQLKATRQMKSM
-1179 GRGFMVD
+1179 GRGFCVD
-1186 ENSGIVYALQM
+1186 ENSGILYSLQM
-1197 EYGKERVLIRDK
+1197 EYGKDRVLLRDV
-1209 SEKRKG
+1209 

>member
-53 ACKEEGIKPIL
+53 ACMAEGIKPIL

-78 ENSKGDDRYY
+78 EVGKGDERYY
-88 HLVLLAENNIG
+88 HLVLLAETDQG

-111 TEGFYYKPRIDM
+111 TEGFYYKPRVDM
-123 EVLSEF
+123 EVLEKY

-143 VATHLRKDNY
+143 VATYLRKGDY
-153 EGARDAAIKYREIF
+153 DGAKETAIKYRDVF
-167 GENNYFLEMQDHNI
+167 GEDNYFLEMQDHGI
-181 PEQKTVNAG
+181 PDQATVNAG

-195 KELDIPMV
+195 KELGIPMV

-208 HYINAQDWE
+208 HYIYAEDWE

-224 IQTNK
+224 IQTNR
-229 KVQDENRMRYEGGQ
+229 KVQDENRMRYDGGQ
-243 FYLKSKDEMERLF
+243 YYLKSREEMAELF
-256 PYAKE
+256 PYAME
-261 ALENTHRIA
+261 ALENTHKIA
-270 ERCNVEIVFGEQKV
+270 ERCNVKIVFGEQKV
-284 PKFDVPEGFTADEY
+284 PRFDVPGGYTAEEY
-298 LEKLVYEGMEKKYG
+298 LEKLVYDGMEKKYG
-312 ISKEADG
+312 IKYEDTNELSDG
-319 ENNTAEYAAMIRE
+319 EKGFDVRQ
-332 RIGYELSV
+332 RIDYELSV
-340 IKNMG
+340 IKSMG

-355 FIHFAKVNGIAVGP
+355 FIHFAKTHGIAVGP

-377 VVSYCLDIT
+377 VVAYCLDIT
-386 TIEPVKYNLLFERF
+386 TIEPMKYDLLFERF

-422 VIDYCVKKYGEQ
+422 VIDYCVKKYGEE

-447 RNVVRDVGRAM
+447 RNVIRDVGRAM
-458 DLPYALCDS
+458 DLPYSQCDA
-467 LAKAIPSEKDMTIDI
+467 LAKAIPAEKDMTIDV
-482 ALEVSQ
+482 ALKVSKDFQ
-488 DFKNMYNS
+488 DMYNGS
-496 SEEIK
+496 DDIK
-501 KLVDIARK
+501 RLVDIARK

-560 KMDFLGLRTIT
+560 KMDFLGLRTAT
-571 VIQDAI
+571 VIQDTVKLI
-577 KLVKENTG
+577 KETTG
-585 VDIDIDN
+585 KDLDIDN

-617 PGMKNFM
+617 QGMKNFM

-630 TLDDVIA
+630 SLDDVIA

-658 NRELVSYDTPE
+658 NRELVRYDTPE

-709 AKKKPEVM
+709 AKKKPEEM

-730 LGVPGCIANGISE
+730 LNVPGCIANGISE
-743 EVANKIFDEML
+743 DIANKIFDEMM
-754 KFAAYAFN
+754 KFAEYAFN

-788 AALISS
+788 AALMSS

-800 KVAKYINVCRQM
+800 KVAKYISVCKQMNVE
-812 GVKILPPNI
+812 ILPPDI
-821 NEGVAQ
+821 NEGVAK
-827 FSISKNGNSADSE
+827 FSISDGKI
-840 HKDSERC
+840 R
-847 IIYGLSGIK
+847 YGLSGIK
-856 SVGMAVVDRIVWER
+856 SVGAAVVDRIVEER
-870 NENGPFKDL
+870 QKNGRFKDL
-879 RDFLTRMPA
+879 HDFLTRMPS

-896 EALIQSGAFDGLGAN
+896 EALILSGAFDGMGAN
-911 RRQMLIALPAITQE
+911 RKQMLMALPAISEET
-925 AANERKNKESGQ
+925 ARERKSRESGQ
-937 MSLFEIMGDDFAV
+937 LSLFDIMGDDFAA
-950 SAKVPYPDV
+950 SSRVPYPDV
-959 EEFPDQEKLALEKSV
+959 DEYPDTEKLSLEKSV
-974 LGVYISGHPL
+974 LGVYVSGHPL
-984 EKDVELMQ
+984 GKYVDLLQ

-1000 DFVVEEQ
+1000 DFAPDSEE
-1007 EGESDIQAG
+1007 
-1016 EGDNERLVDEAVYT
+1016 DNEEIDEVSADDTEKKLRDGGVYV
-1030 VGGLITAVTVKLT
+1030 VGGIITNVSVKLT
-1043 KKNQNMAY
+1043 RKNQNMAY
-1051 VAIEDLV
+1051 VTLEDMV
-1058 GQMEVVVFPR
+1058 GQVEIVVFPR
-1068 DFEKHKDKL
+1068 DFEKNRSLLTIDNR
-1077 KVDSKV
+1077 V
-1083 FVRGRANVGEKET
+1083 FIRGHADVGEKGS
-1096 KLILSDMLTFD
+1096 KLILSDIVTFD
-1107 EVAGGKRFA
+1107 KVENGAVSFAPAGGQRKWA
-1116 GYTDAYRAS
+1116 AKAS
-1125 GDFIKPNDKEL
+1125 PVESNKQL
-1136 WVLFDN
+1136 WVLFEDMDEYVK
-1142 INEYQKHE
+1142 NEAQ
-1150 SEFISILEEH
+1150 FISILEQH
-1160 PGRCPVF
+1160 KGNCPVY
-1167 VQLRATRQAKNM
+1167 VQLKTTRQVKNM
-1179 GRGFMVD
+1179 GRGFCVN
-1186 ENSGIVYALQM
+1186 ENSGILYSLQM
-1197 EYGKERVLIRDK
+1197 EYGKDRVLLRNA
-1209 SEKRKG
+1209 

>member
-17 GAAKIKDLVHRAKE
+17 GAAKIKELVHRAKE

-53 ACKEEGIKPIL
+53 ACMAEGIKPIL

-78 ENSKGDDRYY
+78 EVGKGDDRYY
-88 HLVLLAENNIG
+88 HLVLLAETDQG

-111 TEGFYYKPRIDM
+111 TEGFYYKPRVDM
-123 EVLSEF
+123 EVLEKY

-143 VATHLRKDNY
+143 VATHLRKNDY
-153 EGARDAAIKYREIF
+153 EGARKAAVKYRNIF
-167 GENNYFLEMQDHNI
+167 GENNYFLEMQDHGI
-181 PEQKTVNAG
+181 PDQATVNAG
-190 IMRLS
+190 VMRLS
-195 KELDIPMV
+195 KELGIPMV

-208 HYINAQDWE
+208 HYIYAEDWE

-224 IQTNK
+224 IQTNR
-229 KVQDENRMRYEGGQ
+229 KVQDENRMRYDGGQ
-243 FYLKSKDEMERLF
+243 YYLKSKEEMAELF
-256 PYAKE
+256 PYALE
-261 ALENTHRIA
+261 ALENTHKIA
-270 ERCNVEIVFGEQKV
+270 ERCNVKIIFGEQKV
-284 PKFDVPEGFTADEY
+284 PRFDVPDGYTAEEY
-298 LEKLVYEGMEKKYG
+298 LEKLVYDGMERKYG
-312 ISKEADG
+312 IKYADTEDLSEG
-319 ENNTAEYAAMIRE
+319 DKGYDVRQ
-332 RIGYELSV
+332 RIDYELSV
-340 IKNMG
+340 IKSMG

-355 FIHFAKVNGIAVGP
+355 FIHFAKTNGIAVGP

-377 VVSYCLDIT
+377 VVAYCLDIT
-386 TIEPVKYNLLFERF
+386 TIEPMQYDLLFERF

-422 VIDYCVKKYGEQ
+422 VIDYCVKKYGEE

-447 RNVVRDVGRAM
+447 RNVIRDVGR
-458 DLPYALCDS
+458 DIPYAQCDT
-467 LAKAIPSEKDMTIDI
+467 LAKAIPAEKDMTIDI
-482 ALEVSQ
+482 ALKTSKDFQ
-488 DFKNMYNS
+488 DMYRGS
-496 SEEIK
+496 DEIR
-501 KLVDIARK
+501 KLVDIAKK

-560 KMDFLGLRTIT
+560 KMDFLGLRTAT
-571 VIQDAI
+571 VIQDTV
-577 KLVKENTG
+577 KLIKENTG
-585 VDIDIDN
+585 RDLDIDN

-630 TLDDVIA
+630 SLDDVIA

-658 NRELVSYDTPE
+658 NRELVRYDTPE

-709 AKKKPEVM
+709 AKKKPEEM

-730 LGVPGCIANGISE
+730 LNVPGCVANGISE
-743 EVANKIFDEML
+743 DVANKIFDEMM
-754 KFAAYAFN
+754 KFAEYAFN

-800 KVAKYINVCRQM
+800 KVAKYINVCKQM
-812 GVKILPPNI
+812 NVEILPPDI
-821 NEGVAQ
+821 NEGVAK
-827 FSISKNGNSADSE
+827 FSISDGKI
-840 HKDSERC
+840 R
-847 IIYGLSGIK
+847 YGLSGIK
-856 SVGMAVVDRIVWER
+856 SVGAAVVDRIVEER
-870 NENGPFKDL
+870 KKNGRFKDL
-879 RDFLTRMPA
+879 HDFLTRMPS

-896 EALIQSGAFDGLGAN
+896 EALILSGAFDGMGAN
-911 RRQMLIALPAITQE
+911 RKQMFMALPAISEET
-925 AANERKNKESGQ
+925 ARERKSRESGQ
-937 MSLFEIMGDDFAV
+937 LSLFDIMGEDFAA
-950 SAKVPYPDV
+950 STRVPYPEV
-959 EEFPDQEKLALEKSV
+959 EEYPDTEKLSLEKSV

-984 EKDVELMQ
+984 GKYVDLLQ

-1000 DFVVEEQ
+1000 DFAGDSEDDAELDDAGTD
-1007 EGESDIQAG
+1007 EKDRKIQDG
-1016 EGDNERLVDEAVYT
+1016 AVYV
-1030 VGGLITAVTVKLT
+1030 VGGIITDVSVKLT
-1043 KKNQNMAY
+1043 RNNQNMAY
-1051 VAIEDLV
+1051 VTLEDLV
-1058 GQMEVVVFPR
+1058 GQIDIVVFPR
-1068 DFEKHKDKL
+1068 DFEKHREQL
-1077 KVDSKV
+1077 RVDNRV
-1083 FVRGRANVGEKET
+1083 FVRGRADVGEKDS
-1096 KLILSDMLTFD
+1096 KIILSDLVAFD
-1107 EVAGGKRFA
+1107 NVTNGVVEFA
-1116 GYTDAYRAS
+1116 SQRSWGAKK
-1125 GDFIKPNDKEL
+1125 KPVKSNKQL
-1136 WVLFDN
+1136 WVLFDDM
-1142 INEYQKHE
+1142 NEYVKNE
-1150 SEFISILEEH
+1150 AEFMSILEEH
-1160 PGRCPVF
+1160 RGNCPVY
-1167 VQLRATRQAKNM
+1167 VQLKATRQMKSM
-1179 GRGFMVD
+1179 GRGFFVD
-1186 ENSGIVYALQM
+1186 ENSGILYSLQM
-1197 EYGKERVLIRDK
+1197 EYGKDRVLLRDV
-1209 SEKRKG
+1209 